1 MLLLVSGEGPS
12 DIGLDVPG
20 EQGWVFRPGPMTHV
34 IDRLFEHRYD
44 YSALLCEMIEFI
56 SEQALVEA
64 KKKHSGR
71 KFRAPGKRKE
81 QETNFYYENAQ
92 RLAILSAERQTQED
106 GTVIPI
112 LFRDSDTVSIREWRA
127 KWQSMLNGFESGGS
141 SLGVPMIPQ
150 PKSEAW
156 LLCACRDPQ
165 YEHCAQLESAPGN
178 DDAPAP
184 LKPMLDA
191 ARNGRSSAQELVEA
205 IENGDIDP
213 LRITMPSFDAF
224 RARLNHVLDQL
235 NGHP

>member
-12 DIGLDVPG
+12 DIGVEVPG

-34 IDRLFEHRYD
+34 IDRLFEHRCD

-56 SEQALVEA
+56 SERALEEA
-64 KKKHSGR
+64 KEKNSGR

-81 QETNFYYENAQ
+81 QETNFFYENAQ
-92 RLAILSAERQTQED
+92 RLAILSARRQMQED
-106 GTVIPI
+106 RTVIPV

-127 KWQSMLNGFESGGS
+127 KWQSMLDGFESGGS

-205 IENGDIDP
+205 IEEGDIDP
-213 LRITMPSFDAF
+213 LRITMPSFDEF
-224 RARLNHVLDQL
+224 RTRLNHVLDQL